1 MCSIAFTPPKQESEF
16 AVEIIASTRVG
27 LNLIYIVLLII
38 SAVLAAGL
46 TKLVRDRAHQ
56 MGLAFAP
63 SSARHVHSVPIPRLG
78 GVAIFF
84 TFLIISSLY
93 WLGIRF
99 GIIHA
104 VHSFALLY
112 VFIPASGL
120 FVVGLLDDLR
130 GLSAVS
136 KLVAQITGGAILYFC
151 GFRLACLHSVF
162 HNQFLSGALCF
173 ALTVGCVVLICNA
186 INLIDGLDGLAA
198 GAALFSMVTIF
209 TFSLVNG
216 RHGSALAV
224 TILAGANLGFL
235 VFNFNPASIFLG
247 DSGSLFIGF
256 MLSGLVMSESGQ
268 QSDPIHSILVPIIS
282 LALPLTDLLLTIV
295 RRYLSGH
302 SLFGADREHIHHKLL
317 ELGLSQRQ
325 VVAILYGVSALCAV
339 MSLTLLYPSRLIVVP
354 VIGIVVLCVFFGIRY
369 LNYHEF
375 DELERFAL
383 RLRQQKQVAA
393 SNIAVLKAADQLAD
407 ADGARAI
414 MDVLEYYLRTEFE
427 SFRIMLDPG
436 HWLTLDDEPTRVLEK
451 SWSGRGQQDKLV
463 LMLDLATSHYGKIGH
478 ISLVHNSSKRL
489 LADSSLLQGEFRVS
503 LGRALE
509 HCIVTTS
516 ADSDRRKYI
525 ADHV

>member
-1 MCSIAFTPPKQESEF
+1 
-16 AVEIIASTRVG
+16 
-27 LNLIYIVLLII
+27 
-38 SAVLAAGL
+38 
-46 TKLVRDRAHQ
+46 
-56 MGLAFAP
+56 
-63 SSARHVHSVPIPRLG
+63 
-78 GVAIFF
+78 
-84 TFLIISSLY
+84 
-93 WLGIRF
+93 
-99 GIIHA
+99 
-104 VHSFALLY
+104 
-112 VFIPASGL
+112 
-120 FVVGLLDDLR
+120 
-130 GLSAVS
+130 
-136 KLVAQITGGAILYFC
+136 
-151 GFRLACLHSVF
+151 
-162 HNQFLSGALCF
+162 
-173 ALTVGCVVLICNA
+173 
-186 INLIDGLDGLAA
+186 
-198 GAALFSMVTIF
+198 
-209 TFSLVNG
+209 
-216 RHGSALAV
+216 
-224 TILAGANLGFL
+224 
-235 VFNFNPASIFLG
+235 
-247 DSGSLFIGF
+247 
-256 MLSGLVMSESGQ
+256 
-268 QSDPIHSILVPIIS
+268 
-282 LALPLTDLLLTIV
+282 
-295 RRYLSGH
+295 
-302 SLFGADREHIHHKLL
+302 
-317 ELGLSQRQ
+317 
-325 VVAILYGVSALCAV
+325 